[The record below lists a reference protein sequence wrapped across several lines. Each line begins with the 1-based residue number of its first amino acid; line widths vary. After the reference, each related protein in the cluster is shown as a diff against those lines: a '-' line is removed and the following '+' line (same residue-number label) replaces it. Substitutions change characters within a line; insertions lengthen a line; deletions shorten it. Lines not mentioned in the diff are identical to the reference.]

1 MIGWIRS
8 QLTLSVLVVASMAV
22 APASVAGGLSFDDG
36 PAALGGLTF
45 DDDDAAAAA
54 AEEAGDD
61 SAHWFT
67 LEYEDQNGVPTF
79 ALLYGIPES
88 DAVLF
93 STSCAMGSVA
103 KSVKV
108 DLMVDYGAAAPDE
121 DVGAVIEAGSKT
133 FSFPA
138 RVFAD
143 SDEFAGVR
151 LQIGRKSPVWSALRS
166 APQPKFGVEGSTN
179 MSIASA
185 DGAEAAIADF
195 AANCLGDAAVTAS
208 AIEVPA
214 VEAGEAANKP
224 VIVRPKTA
232 AAPAA
237 DSFACDDGSTIS
249 IAIGG
254 EPSARVASVSLASGQ
269 NLALTATAAAFGDKY
284 TDGSTTLRVSGA
296 NAQLTT
302 PDGNQ
307 LCRMQ

>member
-1 MIGWIRS
+1 MIGSIRS
-8 QLTLSVLVVASMAV
+8 RLTLSLFVVASMAV
-22 APASVAGGLSFDDG
+22 APASGAGGLSFDDG
-36 PAALGGLTF
+36 PAGPGGLSF
-45 DDDDAAAAA
+45 DDGDAAAAK
-54 AEEAGDD
+54 EPNYDT
-61 SAHWFT
+61 AHWFT
-67 LEYEDQNGVPTF
+67 LEYEDQIGAPTF
-79 ALLYGIPES
+79 ALLYGIPDT
-88 DAVLF
+88 DALLF
-93 STSCAMGSVA
+93 STSCAMGGAA
-103 KSVKV
+103 KSVEV

-121 DVGAVIEAGSKT
+121 DVGVVIEAGSKT

-143 SDEFAGVR
+143 SDEFTGVR

-185 DGAEAAIADF
+185 NGAEAAIADF
-195 AANCLGDAAVTAS
+195 AANCLGDAPATAPVTK
-208 AIEVPA
+208 VPA
-214 VEAGEAANKP
+214 VEAGEGGKKP
-224 VIVRPKTA
+224 VIVLPKTV

-237 DSFACDDGSTIS
+237 DSFACDDGSTIG

-269 NLALTATAAAFGDKY
+269 NLSLTATAASFGDKY

-296 NAQLTT
+296 TAQLTT